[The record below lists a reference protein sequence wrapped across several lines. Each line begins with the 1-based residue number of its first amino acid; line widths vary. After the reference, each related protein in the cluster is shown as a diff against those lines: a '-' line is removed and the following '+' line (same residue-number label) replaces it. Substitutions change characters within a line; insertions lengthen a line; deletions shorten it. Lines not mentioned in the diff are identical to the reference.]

1 MKMSK
6 VKRGIIAPKAAKD
19 NIIAFFKNVLERRFS
34 EAEREIKKIRDKN
47 LGNDDFMSGYLN
59 ALEGIVTSIR
69 SGDERDFIN
78 KLPQDDK
85 SMRGYK
91 RSFGEFLK
99 GDTQDSFDKGYFSA
113 WSDIIHYKL
122 NSSGR

>member
-1 MKMSK
+1 MSK
-6 VKRGIIAPKAAKD
+6 VKRGIIAPKEAKD

-47 LGNDDFMSGYLN
+47 LGNDEFMSGYLN

-78 KLPQDDK
+78 KLPQDAK

-91 RSFGEFLK
+91 RSFREFLK

-113 WSDIIHYKL
+113 WSDFIHYKL
-122 NSSGR
+122 NLSGS

>member
-34 EAEREIKKIRDKN
+34 EAEREIKKIRDEN

-113 WSDIIHYKL
+113 WSDFIHYKL

>member
-47 LGNDDFMSGYLN
+47 LSNDDFMSGYLN

-78 KLPQDDK
+78 KLPLDDK

-99 GDTQDSFDKGYFSA
+99 GDPQDSFDKGYFSA
-113 WSDIIHYKL
+113 WSDFIHYKL

>member
-1 MKMSK
+1 MSK
-6 VKRGIIAPKAAKD
+6 LKRGIIAPKAAKD

-47 LGNDDFMSGYLN
+47 LSNDDFMSGYLN

-99 GDTQDSFDKGYFSA
+99 GDTQDPFDRGYFSA
-113 WSDIIHYKL
+113 WSDFIHYRL